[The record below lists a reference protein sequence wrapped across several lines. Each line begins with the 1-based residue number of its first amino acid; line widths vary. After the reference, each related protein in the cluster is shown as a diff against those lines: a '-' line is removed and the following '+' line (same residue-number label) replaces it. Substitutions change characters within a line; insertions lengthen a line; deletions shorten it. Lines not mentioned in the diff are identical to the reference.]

1 MDALEAMGSAMSM
14 RWLDDKEVPEQ
25 LVDKLLWAATRASN
39 PGNSQLWDFVVVREP
54 AQRKRVADLITTGF
68 QARARAQEQKPAATV
83 PTTGMPTVTSKMKA
97 GTDHLIT
104 HLADVPVLIFICGTN
119 RFPPQAPQEGMML
132 SAVHGAA
139 QNLIVAARALEL
151 GAAYTTF
158 QSSCERALKEMLGIP
173 EETRICVTIPVGW
186 PTRKFVELKRR
197 PLDEVVHHD
206 RW

>member
-14 RWLDDKEVPEQ
+14 RWLDDKAVPDD
-25 LVDKLLWAATRASN
+25 LVDTLLWAATRASN
-39 PGNSQLWDFVVVREP
+39 PGNSQLWDFVVVRDAE
-54 AQRKRVADLITTGF
+54 QRARVADLITTSF
-68 QARARAQEQKPAATV
+68 LARSRASAPPAAASV
-83 PTTGMPTVTSKMKA
+83 PTPATPTVTAHMRA

-119 RFPPQAPQEGMML
+119 NFPPQAPQEGMML

-158 QSSCERALKEMLGIP
+158 HHSCEPALKEMLGIP